1 MDCLTPV
8 TNFASLFTIMEED
21 IEPKTYELAYHLHP
35 DLEEADIKVR
45 VQELNDLIAQN
56 GGSVLISRDPRKSH
70 LSYPIKNKHYAYFGL
85 MDFAALPE
93 VIEKV
98 NAQMKLQNSVLRY
111 LLLAKPD
118 IKELRILG
126 QHRSRPRV
134 RTHEPVAPADAA
146 KQKPKTKEETEQ
158 LEKDI
163 EKVIEGL

>member
-1 MDCLTPV
+1 MTAII
-8 TNFASLFTIMEED
+8 NFANLFLTVETD
-21 IEPKTYELAYHLHP
+21 INPKTYELAYHINP
-35 DLEEADIKVR
+35 DLEEAAVR
-45 VQELNDLIAQN
+45 VQVQELNDLIAQN
-56 GGSVLISRDPRKSH
+56 GGSVSISRDPRKSH

-85 MDFAALPE
+85 MDFTALPE

-98 NAQMKLQNSVLRY
+98 NAQIKLQNSVLRY

-118 IKELRILG
+118 MKELRILG

-134 RTHEPVAPADAA
+134 RTHEPVAPMEAA

>member
-1 MDCLTPV
+1 
-8 TNFASLFTIMEED
+8 METEND
-21 IEPKTYELAYHLHP
+21 QKTYELAYHFNP
-35 DLEEADIKVR
+35 ELEEANVKVQI
-45 VQELNDLIAQN
+45 QELNDLITQN
-56 GGSVLISRDPRKSH
+56 GGSVLISKDPRKSH

-85 MDFAALPE
+85 MDFTAMPE

-98 NAQMKLQNSVLRY
+98 NAQMKLQNNVLRY
-111 LLLAKPD
+111 LLLAKPN

-134 RTHEPVAPADAA
+134 RTHEPVISIETT
-146 KQKPKTKEETEQ
+146 KQKPKTKEEAEQ

>member
-1 MDCLTPV
+1 MAEVNLD
-8 TNFASLFTIMEED
+8 A
-21 IEPKTYELAYHLHP
+21 KTYELAYHLNP
-35 DLEEADIKVR
+35 DLEEAGVKAQ
-45 VQELNDLIAQN
+45 VQELNDLIAQS

-70 LSYPIKNKHYAYFGL
+70 LSYPIKNKHYAFFGL
-85 MDFAALPE
+85 MDFTALPE
-93 VIEKV
+93 VIERV
-98 NAQMKLQNSVLRY
+98 SAQMKLQNSVLRY

-134 RTHEPVAPADAA
+134 RTHEPITPIETT